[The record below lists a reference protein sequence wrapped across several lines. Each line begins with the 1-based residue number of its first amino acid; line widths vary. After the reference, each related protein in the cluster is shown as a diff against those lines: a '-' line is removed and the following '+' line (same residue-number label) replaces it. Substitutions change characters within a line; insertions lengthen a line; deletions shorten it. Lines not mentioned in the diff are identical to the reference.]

1 MANKRK
7 VMEEVPAPFTV
18 NGTEDSN
25 SKSNGGYTDVY
36 YAIGKKGYYSFNPKP
51 KIQFPVKGKHAG
63 KATKPA
69 GIAKL
74 LLSPKMRVETVSKD
88 SKGLYVVLES
98 NGSTVPFGFINNGGQ
113 KISADELPAIKKL
126 VKQHFALKVEA
137 HTVTDELDDD
147 LFE

>member
-7 VMEEVPAPFTV
+7 ALEEVPAPFTV
-18 NGTEDSN
+18 DGTED

-36 YAIGKKGYYSFNPKP
+36 YTIGNKGFYSFNPKP

-63 KATKPA
+63 KSMKPA

-74 LLSPKMRVETVSKD
+74 FLSPKTLVQTVSQD
-88 SKGLYVVLES
+88 GKGLYLVHEV

-113 KISADELPAIKKL
+113 KISANELPAIKKL
-126 VKQHFALKVEA
+126 VKQHFVRKVQ
-137 HTVTDELDDD
+137 TDSLTDELDDD

>member
-7 VMEEVPAPFTV
+7 AMEEVPAPFTV
-18 NGTEDSN
+18 DGTESSN
-25 SKSNGGYTDVY
+25 SNAGYTDVY
-36 YAIGKKGYYSFNPKP
+36 YTIGKKGYYSFNPKP

-63 KATKPA
+63 KSMKPA

-74 LLSPKMRVETVSKD
+74 LLSPKMRVEKVSKD

-126 VKQHFALKVEA
+126 AKQHFALKVEA
-137 HTVTDELDDD
+137 NTVTDELPDD